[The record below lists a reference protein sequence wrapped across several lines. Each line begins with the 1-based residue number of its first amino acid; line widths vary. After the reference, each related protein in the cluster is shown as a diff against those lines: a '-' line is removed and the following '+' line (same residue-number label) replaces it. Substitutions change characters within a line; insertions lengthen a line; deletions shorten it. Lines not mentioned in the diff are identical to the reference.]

1 VTPCVTAPTE
11 EGGMHLQ
18 HQRWSDLSARRR
30 VGVVVVSAAQL
41 ALTAAAYRDL
51 ARRDADEVNGPKAAW
66 ALAILVNWVG
76 PLTYFAKGR
85 VRS

>member
-1 VTPCVTAPTE
+1 
-11 EGGMHLQ
+11 MHLQ
-18 HQRWSDLSARRR
+18 HQRWKDLSTGRR
-30 VGVVVVSAAQL
+30 VGVVVVSAVQV

-51 ARRDADEVNGPKAAW
+51 ARRPADEVAGPKAAW

-85 VRS
+85 VTG

>member
-1 VTPCVTAPTE
+1 
-11 EGGMHLQ
+11 MHLQ
-18 HQRWSDLSARRR
+18 HQLWSDLSARRR